1 MNKAAFQAY
10 LRDANFRELF
20 ITEMGWNNYQGQA
33 ELKPIVVDETEYQ
46 FRTIAERNGFQI
58 LVCEVDAIPS
68 ASLCRHIDAKLRG
81 QANDYIAIYVLRGT
95 EHHLW
100 VAPVRQVEKR
110 NIVTIEYE
118 TAAQADF
125 LFSKI
130 ADLSF
135 ELDEQTTIVDVKQR
149 IQQTFAVNSER
160 ITRDFYTGFKKEHD
174 AFVKFITG
182 IDDEITDLKA
192 NRNKQWYTS
201 VMLNRLMFCYFIPAR
216 QAHVVP
222 REAGRKPVL

>member
-1 MNKAAFQAY
+1 MKKAAFQAY

-68 ASLCRHIDAKLRG
+68 ASLCRHIDTKLRG

-149 IQQTFAVNSER
+149 SKPLPSTARGLPGTSIQASRKNTMLLSSLLRVST
-160 ITRDFYTGFKKEHD
+160 TRLLT
-174 AFVKFITG
+174 
-182 IDDEITDLKA
+182 
-192 NRNKQWYTS
+192 
-201 VMLNRLMFCYFIPAR
+201 
-216 QAHVVP
+216 
-222 REAGRKPVL
+222 